1 MSDKSCPNCG
11 HTMTFG
17 EYVRTGFL
25 RFQCRRCGAELRA
38 DTRRMFLASLV
49 AAVPLGLAVSQA
61 MDEPAWWFGVAA
73 ALGFLFVVHYW
84 LVGVELARGQGAARS
99 RG

>member
-17 EYVRTGFL
+17 EYVRTTSL
-25 RFQCRRCGAELRA
+25 RFQCRQCGVDLRA
-38 DTRRMFLASLV
+38 DSRRVLLASLV

-84 LVGVELARGQGAARS
+84 LLGVDLVRDQRASGS